1 MKIWNLN
8 EVLCE
13 YNYSIHACLKFY
25 CSVWHTSNNCSW
37 SAYSQNGSFNR
48 SALENLGQWN
58 LTIHPSSSYMSP
70 VLQLPNCC
78 CGIYSDT
85 WWTGNTIKCL
95 SFKFILQF
103 VFSVQLFV
111 GSAWSFFFF
120 IPATT
125 ANDPDFEGFSIPDFV
140 HYIYFPILI
149 LEKEAVF
156 YFLMFSAK
164 QGNYWYHFYNVFD
177 MKRSLTGD
185 WTRDLPHSMPALYH

>member
-48 SALENLGQWN
+48 SALENLGQSN

-85 WWTGNTIKCL
+85 WWTIKCL

-111 GSAWSFFFF
+111 GSAWSFGFFH
-120 IPATT
+120 PRH
-125 ANDPDFEGFSIPDFV
+125 NGQWPW
-140 HYIYFPILI
+140 LRR
-149 LEKEAVF
+149 VF
-156 YFLMFSAK
+156 YPRFCPLHLFSYLNSWER
-164 QGNYWYHFYNVFD
+164 GSILLFNV
-177 MKRSLTGD
+177 
-185 WTRDLPHSMPALYH
+185 